1 LNEIQRVIENR
12 FMLKK
17 TFLHIPGVGIKT
29 EKMLWES
36 GIHSWDDFPGRDSA
50 AFSPGKLD
58 TVARHLRESRFQMKS
73 FNPNYFARLIPASQH
88 WRFFP
93 EFRSSTVYL
102 DIETTGLDRFCE
114 TITTISLYDGE
125 SIFYYVKDKNLNDF
139 PERIKKYKVIV
150 TYNGKSFDVPFIER
164 YFGISMDH
172 AHIDLRYILGS
183 LGYKGGL
190 KFCET
195 RLGIKRGDLTDVD
208 GFFAVLLWYDFQ
220 KNGNEKALETLLA
233 YNIQDVLSLEHLM
246 VIAYNLK
253 LKETPFYCNPLPEP
267 VLPDSPFDADMETVT
282 RIRNN
287 LGFETGY
294 RVM

>member
-1 LNEIQRVIENR
+1 LNETQGFIETSV
-12 FMLKK
+12 MLKK
-17 TFLHIPGVGIKT
+17 TFLHIPGIGIKT

-36 GIHSWDDFPGRDSA
+36 GIHSWDDFPNKYSTG
-50 AFSPGKLD
+50 FSPKKLD
-58 TVARHLRESRFQMKS
+58 SVAKHLRESRHQIKC
-73 FNPNYFARLIPASQH
+73 FNPNYFAELIPANQH

-93 EFRSSTVYL
+93 EFRSSAVYL
-102 DIETTGLDRFCE
+102 DIETTGLNRFYE
-114 TITTISLYDGE
+114 TITTIALYDGE

-139 PERIKKYKVIV
+139 PEDIKKYKVII

-164 YFGISMDH
+164 YFGITLNH

-195 RLGIKRGDLTDVD
+195 QLGFNRGDLTDMD

-233 YNIQDVLSLEHLM
+233 YNIQDVLSLENLM
-246 VIAYNLK
+246 IVAYNLK
-253 LKETPFYCNPLPEP
+253 IEGTPFYRNRLPEP
-267 VLPDSPFDADMETVT
+267 VLPDLPFDVDMETVK
-282 RIRNN
+282 RIRNDS
-287 LGFETGY
+287 GFETGY